1 MAFNI
6 DLGAIDKEVNG
17 KTEETVA
24 EENATESTTSNTDS
38 RFNINLESILENEEI
53 RNDPVYT
60 NLATAIVVGKAVNK
74 LLQERE
80 MQRLEEVRG

>member
-1 MAFNI
+1 MSFNI
-6 DLGAIDKEVNG
+6 DLEAIDREVNTG
-17 KTEETVA
+17 SYG
-24 EENATESTTSNTDS
+24 NSYRGIGSS
-38 RFNINLESILENEEI
+38 GFNINLESIMEDEEI

-60 NLATAIVVGKAVNK
+60 NLATAITVGKAVNK

>member
-24 EENATESTTSNTDS
+24 EENAASTTSNTDS

>member
-1 MAFNI
+1 MSFNI
-6 DLGAIDKEVNG
+6 DLEAIDREVN
-17 KTEETVA
+17 T
-24 EENATESTTSNTDS
+24 NSYSNSYRGRDNS
-38 RFNINLESILENEEI
+38 RFNVNLESIMEDEEI

-60 NLATAIVVGKAVNK
+60 NLATAITVGKAVNK

>member
-6 DLGAIDKEVNG
+6 DLESIDKEVNH
-17 KTEETVA
+17 TEE
-24 EENATESTTSNTDS
+24 EYNSNSNSGTSNSDS
-38 RFNINLESILENEEI
+38 RFNINLESIMEDEEI
-53 RNDPVYT
+53 RNDETYT

-74 LLQERE
+74 LLHERE